1 MQFINTMIIYKS
13 LDWIKISIPM
23 YKKHFK
29 EQLLVVNNSNDPAE
43 SQFARDQGCIVI
55 ENKGHTQHG
64 DGLDRAL
71 KWCKSNRKDGMIAI
85 EPDCL
90 VKGRRW
96 YEALARAI
104 EGGYWMAG
112 LFKRSH
118 GPIHP
123 CPSAW
128 RVDKVRHSFNTVPKG
143 ADIHHPRFLELFS
156 LRTLIDNL
164 AKDQH
169 SDRINR
175 FCLFMWDTGF
185 KNWFDIATQNK
196 AVHINIPDQDFIHLW
211 HGSERGPDKNNQM
224 I

>member
-1 MQFINTMIIYKS
+1 MQFATTMIMYKS
-13 LDWIKISIPM
+13 LEWIKISIPM
-23 YKKHFK
+23 YKEHFH
-29 EQLLVVNNSNDPAE
+29 EPLLVVNNSSDPAE
-43 SQFARDQGCIVI
+43 SEFAKEQGCIVI
-55 ENKGHTQHG
+55 NPTGNKQHG

-71 KWCKSNRKDGMIAI
+71 QWCRANKKDGMVAI

-90 VKGRRW
+90 IKGRRW
-96 YEALARAI
+96 HEALTGAI
-104 EGGYWMAG
+104 QNGYWMAG

-128 RVDKVRHSFNTVPKG
+128 RVNKVRYSFNTVPKG
-143 ADIHHPRFLELFS
+143 NDVHHPRFMELFS

-164 AKDQH
+164 ARDQH

-196 AVHINIPDQDFIHLW
+196 AIHIQMQDQDFVHLW
-211 HGSERGPDKNNQM
+211 HGSERKPEIQM